1 MLRKALLS
9 VIVAVLLFAPFAV
22 EKAEAVPTGCE
33 IMYYVTGF
41 NYTVWQYCELFQAR
55 NYVAEF
61 VEPGGQSGGAE
72 W

>member
-1 MLRKALLS
+1 LGIEMRRPSRRLGIVRPLR
-9 VIVAVLLFAPFAV
+9 
-22 EKAEAVPTGCE
+22 AEPNRKH
-33 IMYYVTGF
+33 VTGF